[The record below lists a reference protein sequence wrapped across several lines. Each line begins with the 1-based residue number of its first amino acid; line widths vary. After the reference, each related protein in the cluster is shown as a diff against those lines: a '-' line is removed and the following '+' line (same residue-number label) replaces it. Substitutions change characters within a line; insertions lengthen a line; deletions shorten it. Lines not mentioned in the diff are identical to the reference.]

1 MTVRCGIY
9 EADFKKRILQPFSSS
24 AFGISVGLIKKMDTM
39 KVQSQIRQNAEEVS
53 SYLSDMSKWEKNANR
68 RVLVK
73 KSSTNITKALPVRL
87 GSGTVKVI
95 EKVPVT
101 DTMGASMWM
110 NPIAD
115 TISLDS
121 RAEPA
126 GLTPASLVT
135 SLLSP
140 MPSLSAVPAARGVAN
155 LKDAET
161 SERERGNTEFE
172 VGNFAAAIKCYSKC
186 LGLKVPNTKRCR
198 TPLIFCRIFQLTI
211 FSYMNSDG

>member
-1 MTVRCGIY
+1 
-9 EADFKKRILQPFSSS
+9 
-24 AFGISVGLIKKMDTM
+24 MDTM
-39 KVQSQIRQNAEEVS
+39 KVQAQIRQNAEEVS
-53 SYLSDMSKWEKNANR
+53 SYLSDMSKWEKNANK

-73 KSSTNITKALPVRL
+73 KSSANISKALPVRL

-101 DTMGASMWM
+101 DTMDVSMGM
-110 NPIAD
+110 NPISD
-115 TISLDS
+115 TEFISSDS
-121 RAEPA
+121 HAQPAE
-126 GLTPASLVT
+126 LTPASLVT
-135 SLLSP
+135 SLLLP

-186 LGLKVPNTKRCR
+186 LGLKVPT
-198 TPLIFCRIFQLTI
+198 T
-211 FSYMNSDG
+211 